1 MPTRREAFRAGA
13 LAGVSLLARA
23 AGAQAPLTTGAM
35 DETRYRSVRLPP
47 RGGGPSMSPDER
59 DALEHRL
66 HCQCGCRLDIYTCR
80 TTDFTCPLS
89 PAMHRDVT
97 SLVEGGYG
105 AQEIIDAFVGAYGER
120 VLMAPTK
127 SGFNWAGWVMPFA
140 ALGGGAAFIVLLLRR
155 WRATQRAR
163 GQAMAGA
170 SIDATPA
177 ELAQLERDVR
187 SDA

>member
-1 MPTRREAFRAGA
+1 MPTRRDVLRMGA
-13 LAGVSLLARA
+13 LAGAALLAP
-23 AGAQAPLTTGAM
+23 GAHGQAPLTGAM

-47 RGGGPSMSPDER
+47 KGGGPSMSPDER
-59 DALEHRL
+59 DELEHRL

-89 PAMHRDVT
+89 PAMHRDVM
-97 SLVEGGYG
+97 SLVAGGYS
-105 AQEIIDAFVGAYGER
+105 AQEIIDAFVGSYGER

-127 SGFNWAGWVMPFA
+127 SGFNWAGWLVPFA
-140 ALGGGAAFIVLLLRR
+140 ALGGGAVFVVLLLRR
-155 WRATQRAR
+155 WRAMQRLQ
-163 GQAMAGA
+163 GTPSAGA
-170 SIDATPA
+170 SIEATSE